1 MSAKKPQGSE
11 TKTRDLP
18 GGTKE
23 NSFLPNMGF
32 FTKCKMDKMEMWLD
46 LRKRWESL
54 TKETDLNW
62 HEIS

>member
-1 MSAKKPQGSE
+1 MSAKKPQGP
-11 TKTRDLP
+11 KTEKGDLP

-23 NSFLPNMGF
+23 NSVLPIMGF
-32 FTKCKMDKMEMWLD
+32 FRKCKLVKIERWLD

>member
-11 TKTRDLP
+11 IETRDLP
-18 GGTKE
+18 GGRKE
-23 NSFLPNMGF
+23 KSVLPNTGF
-32 FTKCKMDKMEMWLD
+32 LENVNWKKMEMLLD